1 MFLIVESSEEAV
13 VLEEFSVNADR
24 VLICLQLII
33 LLSNSDAWFSVL

>member
-13 VLEEFSVNADR
+13 VLEEFSVNDR

-33 LLSNSDAWFSVL
+33 LLSN